1 MLKPIDARVV
11 IEKTERESQTSGGII
26 LPDTAQEAPDTGIVV
41 AIGPGSRSFTG
52 ELIPMSIK
60 VGDKV
65 LFARFAAHEIEHQ
78 GKKVLILMEKD
89 IMAVVVEEE

>member
-1 MLKPIDARVV
+1 
-11 IEKTERESQTSGGII
+11 
-26 LPDTAQEAPDTGIVV
+26 
-41 AIGPGSRSFTG
+41 
-52 ELIPMSIK
+52 

-65 LFARFAAHEIEHQ
+65 LFARFAAQEIEHQ